1 MRNKKELEIMPVD
14 VTDITIN
21 RAYTK
26 PARIRSFIDQA
37 GDPYRLRYGK
47 TIIEIE
53 YMNTTDT
60 LQDRLRECLLYER

>member
-1 MRNKKELEIMPVD
+1 MGRKSKKEMPID
-14 VTDITIN
+14 VTDIKIN

-26 PARIRSFIDQA
+26 NTRIRLFIEQT

-47 TIIEIE
+47 TVIEIE

-60 LQDRLRECLLYER
+60 LQDRLRECLLYED